1 VQRVPF
7 NSNEQFFEQQD
18 QLLSLATRKPFNRLL
33 EARSS
38 VSEQFDTAVLT
49 GDCQMK
55 GNSTAIFV
63 WSSLD
68 KAICLKAVDE
78 PDGAMM

>member
-1 VQRVPF
+1 
-7 NSNEQFFEQQD
+7 
-18 QLLSLATRKPFNRLL
+18 
-33 EARSS
+33 
-38 VSEQFDTAVLT
+38 
-49 GDCQMK
+49 MK

-78 PDGAMM
+78 PDGARM